1 MDKTVGMRGAG
12 SVAAVFMALVLAG
25 CGSDGGGSVFG
36 GGDVGK
42 TIVSGNAAS
51 RSAVDVNPDV
61 FRQDV
66 PCPAIEVEDNGYIVT
81 KSLRGKDDDPRA
93 LEYQASLEKW
103 ARKCR
108 REGGE
113 VKMTLG
119 VSGRVTPGP
128 AWKGGEIFLPIRAT
142 FVSLDDAG
150 DGKRRK
156 PAATTLTVP
165 VTLGA
170 GAPAEQWAL
179 VEQNLV
185 VPQSGSVKLE
195 IALDDGR
202 KRRQ

>member
-1 MDKTVGMRGAG
+1 MDKTVGMRRAG
-12 SVAAVFMALVLAG
+12 SVAAAVMVLALAG

-51 RSAVDVNPDV
+51 QSAVDVDPDI

-66 PCPAIEVEDNGYIVT
+66 PCPAVEVEDGGYIVM
-81 KSLRGKDDDPRA
+81 KSQRGKDDDPRA
-93 LEYQASLEKW
+93 LQYQANLEKW

-113 VKMTLG
+113 IKMTLG

-128 AWKGGEIFLPIRAT
+128 AWEGGEIFLPIRAT
-142 FVSLDDAG
+142 FVSLEDDA
-150 DGKRRK
+150 DTRRGPK
-156 PAATTLTVP
+156 PTVLTVP

-185 VPQSGSVKLE
+185 VPQGGSVKLE

-202 KRRQ
+202 NRRQ

>member
-1 MDKTVGMRGAG
+1 MHKTVGMRRAG
-12 SVAAVFMALVLAG
+12 SVAAAVMVLALAG

-66 PCPAIEVEDNGYIVT
+66 PCPAIEVEDGGYIVM
-81 KSLRGKDDDPRA
+81 KSQRGKDDDPRA
-93 LEYQASLEKW
+93 LQYQANLEKW

-128 AWKGGEIFLPIRAT
+128 AWEGGEIFLPIRAT
-142 FVSLDDAG
+142 FVSLEDDA
-150 DGKRRK
+150 DTKRRPK
-156 PAATTLTVP
+156 PTVLTVP

-185 VPQSGSVKLE
+185 VPQGGSVKLE

-202 KRRQ
+202 NRRQ